1 LLPLP
6 RLEPVPPPP
15 LARYQQL
22 LRGRQAEGSVSL
34 GTPLRGRLYHA
45 AMLPVAGPYHVVI
58 PRARARRTHFGT
70 DELVELLRYA
80 GREVAR
86 RHPGSRLAVSNMS
99 RYRGGWLR
107 YSRSHQSGRDA
118 DLAFYVRYRGRP
130 VTPRH
135 LRHFGIDLRARGKE
149 ALEFDLRRNWALV
162 RALLTHPTVQIQWLI
177 VAPHLERALLA
188 HARRLR
194 EPAVLLQRARRV
206 LHLPPGI
213 RSHDDHFHLRIYCA
227 QDDRLVG
234 CRDERPFWP
243 GVLTFD
249 RALRRRVSELL
260 PGLADPSPRVRQ
272 RVLRRLGQLDG
283 RAAAAVIAR
292 VGLSSRH
299 RAVRRRV
306 LRLLHR
312 WRSRDPAVIDALRD
326 LIERPGAA
334 VRTPGNRATGKRN
347 GPAAARRD
355 DPRWDRHRS
364 ATQLRWAY
372 RILAR
377 TRGGGTTRILAR
389 GLRTRREVLGRGRR
403 GYVLPEALLA
413 AVAARYQ
420 ADLALVPPL
429 LGLLEHP
436 HRPTRQAARYALRW
450 LTNHDP
456 AHWRAR
462 ARARARQ
469 PTRRGPALRGAATL
483 RRRPGPRVRRV
494 ARLWRR
500 WWRDHRHLGR
510 DALVRRGFEQVV
522 PRFAAMGIED
532 RLRVWVR
539 MTRRHDHLGDN
550 AHAALKRFAGPPV
563 FRHTAPPEKGRYPYW
578 RRWLRR
584 RRLVRLRRWRSP
596 SVLLAP
602 RAPRVGRA
610 SAPEGS

>member
-1 LLPLP
+1 
-6 RLEPVPPPP
+6 
-15 LARYQQL
+15 
-22 LRGRQAEGSVSL
+22 
-34 GTPLRGRLYHA
+34 
-45 AMLPVAGPYHVVI
+45 VAGPYHVVI

-86 RHPGSRLAVSNMS
+86 RHPGSRLAVSNLS

-149 ALEFDLRRNWALV
+149 TLEFDLQRNWALV
-162 RALLTHPTVQIQWLI
+162 RALLIHPTVQLQWLI
-177 VAPHLERALLA
+177 VAPHLEQALLA
-188 HARRLR
+188 HARRLG
-194 EPAVLLQRARRV
+194 EPAALVRHARRV

-213 RSHDDHFHLRIYCA
+213 RSHDDHFHLRIYCS

-249 RALRRRVSELL
+249 RALRQRVGELL
-260 PGLADPSPRVRQ
+260 PGLADPSPRVRR
-272 RVLRRLGQLDG
+272 RVLRRLSQLDG

-292 VGLSSRH
+292 AGLSSRYP
-299 RAVRRRV
+299 AVRRRV

-312 WRSRDPAVIDALRD
+312 WRSRDRAVIDALRD
-326 LIERPGAA
+326 LIERPGVA
-334 VRTPGNRATGKRN
+334 VRASGARVTGRRN
-347 GPAAARRD
+347 GSAAAARD

-377 TRGGGTTRILAR
+377 TRGAATTRILAR
-389 GLRTRREVLGRGRR
+389 GLRSRREVLGRGRR
-403 GYVLPEALLA
+403 VYVLPEALLA
-413 AVAARYQ
+413 AVAARHQ
-420 ADLALVPPL
+420 ADLALLPPL
-429 LGLLEHP
+429 LGLLEHR
-436 HRPTRQAARYALRW
+436 HGPTRQAARRALRW

-456 AHWRAR
+456 ARGRAR
-462 ARARARQ
+462 GA
-469 PTRRGPALRGAATL
+469 TRRAATRRAAGAH
-483 RRRPGPRVRRV
+483 RRRTGSRVREV
-494 ARLWRR
+494 ARRWRR

-510 DALVRRGFEQVV
+510 DALVRRGFERVA
-522 PRFAAMGIED
+522 PRFAGLGIED

-539 MTRRHDHLGDN
+539 MTRRRDHLGDN

-584 RRLVRLRRWRSP
+584 RRSVRLQRWHSATALP
-596 SVLLAP
+596 AA
-602 RAPRVGRA
+602 RAPRLGGQP
-610 SAPEGS
+610 APEGS